1 MTKFQKIALLAAAGS
16 AAMMIGAL
24 LFQYVGGMAPC
35 KMCIWQRWP
44 HVIAIALGA
53 IIYFA
58 PHRFI
63 ALLGGIVVLTG
74 AGIGVY
80 HAGVEQKWWEGP
92 SSCTGSGISLSDNL
106 LDMSAPINV
115 VMCDVI
121 PWSMFGISMAG
132 WNAIVS
138 VGIAYIW
145 LRAFTTKS

>member
-1 MTKFQKIALLAAAGS
+1 MTKFQKIAILAAAGS

-44 HVIAIALGA
+44 HGIAIAIGVLVF
-53 IIYFA
+53 FA
-58 PHRFI
+58 PHRLL
-63 ALLGGIVVLTG
+63 ALIGSLVVLIG
-74 AGIGVY
+74 GGIGVY

-92 SSCTGSGISLSDNL
+92 SSCTGSGLSTTDNL
-106 LDMSAPINV
+106 LDLPAPLSI

-138 VGIAYIW
+138 FGLAYIW
-145 LRAFTTKS
+145 FRAFRTKA